1 MIDGPK
7 RRKNREREKDA
18 TAIRT
23 PRWREAIVWIVAE
36 TASAHGAGHRD
47 SILNMSILG
56 AWDITITTPFG
67 AQVVNLEFTDE
78 DTGVAL
84 HNVAISGSRATC
96 SVAITEP
103 MSVTLKCSVEIDEDA
118 LTGTASAGFFGR
130 FALTGV
136 RTSG

>member
-1 MIDGPK
+1 
-7 RRKNREREKDA
+7 
-18 TAIRT
+18 
-23 PRWREAIVWIVAE
+23 VWIVAE

-78 DTGVAL
+78 DTGVARYGKDSVPL